1 MDTRVIVLL
10 AAEAA
15 MALVLLYFSGVFK
28 KPAHVAVSAV
38 LIAAAMA
45 LRGCVLYWQTGDYND
60 FLAKWVR
67 YFADNG
73 GFSGLKGSI
82 GNYNIPY
89 LYFLAWFSSSDIRDL
104 YLIKLLSIFF
114 DVILAWASMQLAGL
128 FTKSTGRKLF
138 CFFAVLFLPTVFLNG
153 ALWGQCDSIY
163 AAFAVLGVYLALSN
177 RPWSSVVCAALSF
190 AFKLQAVFVMPVYAA
205 FLFSGRIKVRHVLAF
220 PLTYLAAVLPAVLLG
235 RPFLD
240 TLTLYFSQAGSV
252 GDGLNYN
259 SPSIFSIL
267 TSTPD
272 AAKWSKFA
280 VLWAFAF
287 VLTLLFVLYKKRRTA
302 DNRVLLAAAVL
313 FAVAVPF
320 LLPHMHDRYF
330 FCADVLTLVLAV
342 AFPETLV
349 LPCLVEFGSFL
360 SYYAYLGMRYLLPP
374 ATGGWA
380 MAASFVLA
388 AAYLAV
394 CLGRSGRHGRMLDY

>member
-1 MDTRVIVLL
+1 MDTRVILLL

-15 MALVLLYFSGVFK
+15 LALVLLHSAGVLK
-28 KPAHVAVSAV
+28 KPVHVILSAV
-38 LIAAAMA
+38 LMAAAFA
-45 LRGCVLYWQTGDYND
+45 LRGSVLYWQTNDYND

-67 YFADNG
+67 YFAENG
-73 GFSGLKGSI
+73 GLSGLKGSI

-89 LYFLAWFSSSDIRDL
+89 LYFLAWFSYSDIRDL

-128 FTKSTGRKLF
+128 FTRSTERKLF

-163 AAFAVLGVYLALSN
+163 AAFVVLGVYLALSN
-177 RPWSSVVCAALSF
+177 RPWASVVCIALSF

-205 FLFSGRIKVRHVLAF
+205 FLLSGRIKLRHALAF

-252 GDGLNYN
+252 GDGINYN

-267 TSTPD
+267 PNTED
-272 AAKWSKFA
+272 AAKWSKLA
-280 VLWAFAF
+280 VLWAIAF
-287 VLTLLFVLYKKRRTA
+287 VLLVLFILYKRRKTA
-302 DNRVLLAAAVL
+302 DNRALLVAAVL

-330 FCADVLTLVLAV
+330 FCADVLTLILAV
-342 AFPETLV
+342 AFPELFA

-360 SYYAYLGMRYLLPP
+360 GYYAYLSMRYLLPP

-380 MAASFVLA
+380 MAAAFVLT

-394 CLGRSGRHGRMLDY
+394 CLRRSGHHSRRLEY